1 MAGNPEYQ
9 DVHQAGP
16 PPNFTPPGGPSSP
29 ANYAMVTPHGR
40 GPAPY
45 DIQAPLDDLSGACA
59 EAEAVWGAGTLN
71 PRGPREQQAAQLMDS
86 AQGFGLDGFDV
97 DAGWHGSWPANVEP
111 SG

>member
-9 DVHQAGP
+9 DVHQAPASTGM
-16 PPNFTPPGGPSSP
+16 TPADSPSSP
-29 ANYAMVTPHGR
+29 EGFAMVTPHGR

-45 DIQAPLDDLSGACA
+45 DIQAPQAGLSGVVDAA
-59 EAEAVWGAGTLN
+59 GALGGAGVLYQF
-71 PRGPREQQAAQLMDS
+71 GPREQQARELMDS
-86 AQGFGLDGFDV
+86 PQGFGLDGFDV